1 MGGRVSV
8 CSAAKIDDLQFLNV
22 IRESAS
28 LLSASLPLQIRLPP
42 ARREKTSQTEKK
54 LKDEPFSSLESA
66 TDVQNSGGYRTYPV
80 SDGYLFTI
88 IRQDASW

>member
-1 MGGRVSV
+1 MRGMGGRVSV

-28 LLSASLPLQIRLPP
+28 LLSASLPLQIRLPQ
-42 ARREKTSQTEKK
+42 ARRKKNNSQTEKK

-66 TDVQNSGGYRTYPV
+66 TDMQNSGGTVRTPFLLV
-80 SDGYLFTI
+80 TF
-88 IRQDASW
+88 